1 MPGSSLA
8 SSYRIVQFLQALRNR
23 RPAVSS
29 PAVEALLSERELQ
42 LFRRMAPPDQAHSLA
57 VFQRLSEIAPDR
69 ADLQRAGLL
78 HDVGKG
84 LPSLAQRVAFVL
96 VNATRPT
103 LLAGRGRIARRSFRG
118 GLAAMARQAEAG
130 ARFLEVA
137 GSRSRVV
144 EIVRK
149 QGAPDDPDAA
159 LLARID
165 GQC

>member
-1 MPGSSLA
+1 M
-8 SSYRIVQFLQALRNR
+8 N
-23 RPAVSS
+23 
-29 PAVEALLSERELQ
+29 ALLSERELQ

-57 VFQRLSEIAPDR
+57 VFRRLTEVAPDN
-69 ADLQRAGLL
+69 ADLHRAGLL

-84 LPSLAQRVAFVL
+84 LPSLTQRVAYVL
-96 VNATRPT
+96 INATRLTP
-103 LLAGRGRIARRSFRG
+103 LADPGRIVRRNFRG
-118 GLAAMARQAEAG
+118 GLAAMARQAEVG

-149 QGAPDDPDAA
+149 QGDPEDPDAA